1 MYCIGCILDFHRE
14 QYDYL
19 IYIEG
24 KCVCNMDLEKKN
36 KVAAKGLSK
45 NERTSKLKI
54 HLFAT

>member
-24 KCVCNMDLEKKN
+24 KCVCNMDLEKN

-54 HLFAT
+54 HLKV

>member
-1 MYCIGCILDFHRE
+1 MTIWFILKGNVSATW
-14 QYDYL
+14 
-19 IYIEG
+19 IW
-24 KCVCNMDLEKKN
+24 KKN